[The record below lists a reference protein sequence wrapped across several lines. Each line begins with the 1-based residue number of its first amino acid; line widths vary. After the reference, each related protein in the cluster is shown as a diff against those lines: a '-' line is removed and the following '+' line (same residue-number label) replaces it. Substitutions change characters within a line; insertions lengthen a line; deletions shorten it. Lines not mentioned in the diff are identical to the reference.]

1 MMWGA
6 PLPLVGAV
14 SGPPQLFDL
23 ISDDVVSNAATHVVS
38 WDRDYRLVLVSID
51 HLVPVTNNTL
61 LRVRT
66 SSDGGATFDAGAT
79 DYRYELMTVA
89 NVQRLLQSALDAYI
103 QIGGLG
109 SNLSNNADFGYHA
122 DLVVAQ
128 PFDVKRTMLHGQ
140 LGYWPNEG
148 IVTMGAVYG
157 LRLAAGRVDALQF
170 FMSAGN
176 ISTARIRATGVLAYG
191 EGS

>member
-1 MMWGA
+1 MMWGL
-6 PLPLVGAV
+6 PLPLAAAPG
-14 SGPPQLFDL
+14 GPPQLFDP
-23 ISDDVVSNAATHVVS
+23 IADDVVSNAATHDIL
-38 WDRDYRLVLVSID
+38 WTKDYRAVLVSID
-51 HLVPVTNNTL
+51 HLVPVINDTL

-66 SSDGGATFDAGAT
+66 SSDGSATFDAGAT

-89 NVQRLLQSALDAYI
+89 NVQRLLQSSLDAYI

-109 SNLSNNADFGYHA
+109 SNLSSNADFGYHA

-128 PFDVKRTMLHGQ
+128 PFHAKRTMLHGQ

-148 IVTMGAVYG
+148 IVTSGTVYG